1 MLAPRLSTRLPF
13 YYGWIIVG
21 ISSII
26 LIVAFGIRLSFSVFF
41 VALINDFG
49 WSRASTSLIF
59 STTMITF
66 AIGSTLSG
74 LALDR
79 FGARL
84 TFSIGALILG
94 LGLTLS
100 SQIQTLTQLTISY
113 GVIAGLGITIL
124 GLSMH
129 ASLMARWFRRRLGT
143 AIGIA
148 FAGTGIGALFLTPT
162 VELIIRTYNWR
173 LAFTVLAGLTFILIP
188 FIFLIVAQ
196 EPSSLGLMSRKR
208 NGRKQEKDTQ
218 IVWWTFRRTIKTPS
232 FWLLMVAGLCTM
244 APVRMLTVHQLAIM
258 DDAGIPTE
266 IGARAV
272 GLSGAVT
279 AITFI
284 LAGVLSDRIGR
295 SATFAIGGVCLL
307 GAIFTIGLLKTSQL
321 SLLIWI
327 YAALLG
333 IGEGS
338 RSSLI
343 AATVGDLFNG
353 PTLGAINGT
362 VGAAYGAGAAVM
374 PWLAGLLFDQMG
386 SYQLPLWLAAIT
398 AVTAVVTLILAR
410 KFHPATGLHYLYTA

>member
-1 MLAPRLSTRLPF
+1 MLASRLSTRIPF

-26 LIVAFGIRLSFSVFF
+26 LIVAFGIRLSFSIFF
-41 VALINDFG
+41 VALIDDFG
-49 WSRASTSLIF
+49 WSRADTSLIF

-66 AIGSTLSG
+66 TIGSTLAG

-79 FGARL
+79 FGAGL
-84 TFSIGALILG
+84 TFSVGAIILG

-129 ASLMARWFRRRLGT
+129 ASLLARWFRQRLGT

-148 FAGTGIGALFLTPT
+148 FAGTGIGAFFLSPT

-173 LAFTVLAGLTFILIP
+173 MAFIVLAALTFGLVP

-196 EPSSLGLMSRKR
+196 EPSSLGLMNKKR
-208 NGRKQEKDTQ
+208 SNPVKQEKDAPT
-218 IVWWTFRRTIKTPS
+218 VWWTFRRIIKTPS

-244 APVRMLTVHQLAIM
+244 APVRMLTVHQLAM
-258 DDAGIPTE
+258 MADAEIPTE

-272 GLSGAVT
+272 GLAGAVT
-279 AITFI
+279 ALTFI
-284 LAGVLSDRIGR
+284 LAGLLSDRIGR
-295 SATFAIGGVCLL
+295 STTYAIGGICLL
-307 GAIFTIGLLKTSQL
+307 GAIFTISLLKTSQL
-321 SLLIWI
+321 PMLIWI

-338 RSSLI
+338 RSSLV
-343 AATVGDLFNG
+343 AATVGDLFHG

-362 VGAAYGAGAAVM
+362 VGAAYGAGAAIM
-374 PWLAGLLFDQMG
+374 PWLAGLLFDRTG
-386 SYQLPLWLAAIT
+386 SYQLPLGLAAVI
-398 AVTAVVTLILAR
+398 ALTAVVSLILAR
-410 KFHPATGLHYLYTA
+410 KIHTQ